1 MKILKKNLGLKRSC
15 INEGEKDGYWIYSKS
30 IYKSAEGCD
39 ALVIMTEWD
48 EFKLI
53 DWVNISKIMRSPAW
67 IFDTRSIINRELV
80 KNCGLN
86 IWSIGCGSSGKF

>member
-1 MKILKKNLGLKRSC
+1 
-15 INEGEKDGYWIYSKS
+15 
-30 IYKSAEGCD
+30 
-39 ALVIMTEWD
+39 MTEWD